1 MSEKDMIKLPHN
13 VIMEDRKTVSI
24 TGVNDVDSFDENVI
38 VAFTDL
44 GELTVKGIGLHITK
58 LTIETGELTLSGE
71 IQSLVYT
78 NDNGTGKQ
86 GGFFS
91 RVFR

>member
-1 MSEKDMIKLPHN
+1 MNDKEKIKLPHN

-38 VAFTDL
+38 IAFTDM
-44 GELTVKGIGLHITK
+44 GELTVKGIGLHINK
-58 LTIETGELTLSGE
+58 LTIETGELSLSGE

-78 NDNGTGKQ
+78 NDQANGKQ

>member
-1 MSEKDMIKLPHN
+1 MNEKDKIQLPHN

-24 TGVNDVDSFDENVI
+24 TGVNDVDSFDESMI
-38 VAFTDL
+38 IAFTDL
-44 GELTVKGIGLHITK
+44 GELTVKGVGLHITK
-58 LTIETGELTLSGE
+58 LTIETGELALSGE

-78 NDNGTGKQ
+78 NDHPQKQ
-86 GGFFS
+86 GNFFS

>member
-1 MSEKDMIKLPHN
+1 MNDKDMIKLPHN

-38 VAFTDL
+38 IAFTDM
-44 GELTVKGIGLHITK
+44 GELTVKGTGLHISK
-58 LTIETGELTLSGE
+58 LTIETGELSLTGE
-71 IQSLVYT
+71 IQSLIYT
-78 NDNGTGKQ
+78 NDNSTGKQ